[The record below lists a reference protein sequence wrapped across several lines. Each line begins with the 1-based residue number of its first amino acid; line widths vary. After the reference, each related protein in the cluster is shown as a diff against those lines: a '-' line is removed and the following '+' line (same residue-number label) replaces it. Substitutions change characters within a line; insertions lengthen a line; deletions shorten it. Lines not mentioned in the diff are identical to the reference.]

1 VPDARGSVKGASRSD
16 PEAAKP
22 GIPREQG
29 AGKGW
34 TRSGAN
40 DGVRTWRRRRTEE
53 VETRGPEP
61 GCGPGRRP
69 PGSTATRQGCIS
81 CSRLS
86 KRMNPA
92 DTTTNDGRGRIV
104 TLDLLRGLALLGML
118 MAHCRKMLG
127 GDSAAWADNPAGW
140 FITLLVAEK
149 DRAVFAFLF
158 GVGFAVMLR
167 QLEKKGLGVGS
178 IFLRRLGV
186 LYAIGFAVE
195 VLTPFSILRDYAWW
209 GLALLVLKEGTTKSL
224 LVIAVLSLAAA
235 PVRDGVSCA
244 LSIARI
250 GVERTEWAQTAQLRA
265 YEAQLREYEAQV
277 TSGPYAAVVLQRARA
292 ILEHPLAVSRY
303 TPDIYL
309 ALFIL
314 GLLALR
320 HGVFADPW
328 RHRRLIFG
336 FMAAGVVAWAA
347 YWWWLPGLPGD
358 GLPPK
363 LALHVGTGFGFLDEQ
378 FLAFTAIG
386 GMALLVSRRP
396 IWAERLAPLGWVGR
410 MALTNYLLHTVVIDI
425 LSAHYGLGLRI
436 PGWAEIGLA
445 LGLFAAMALGSR
457 WWLQHHLYGPAEWAW
472 RCLTYWQR
480 QPLRRIPGA
489 AAAE

>member
-1 VPDARGSVKGASRSD
+1 
-16 PEAAKP
+16 
-22 GIPREQG
+22 
-29 AGKGW
+29 
-34 TRSGAN
+34 
-40 DGVRTWRRRRTEE
+40 
-53 VETRGPEP
+53 
-61 GCGPGRRP
+61 
-69 PGSTATRQGCIS
+69 
-81 CSRLS
+81 
-86 KRMNPA
+86 MNPA
-92 DTTTNDGRGRIV
+92 ETTTNDGRGRIV

-118 MAHCRKMLG
+118 MAHCRKKRG

-167 QLEKKGLGVGS
+167 QLGKKGLGVGP

-195 VLTPFSILRDYAWW
+195 VLTPFPILRDYAWW

-224 LVIAVLSLAAA
+224 LVIAALSLAAA
-235 PVRDGVSCA
+235 PIRDGVSSA
-244 LSIARI
+244 LSIARV
-250 GVERTEWAQTAQLRA
+250 GWEQTERAQMDQLRRH
-265 YEAQLREYEAQV
+265 EARLREYEAQV
-277 TSGPYAAVVLQRARA
+277 TSGPYTAVVQARAQA
-292 ILEHPLAVSRY
+292 ILEHPLAVARY

-328 RHRRLIFG
+328 RHRGLVFG
-336 FMAAGVVAWAA
+336 CMAAGVAAWAA
-347 YWWWLPGLPGD
+347 YWWWLPGLPRD

-363 LALHVGTGFGFLDEQ
+363 LALYVETGFGFLDEQ

-386 GMALLVSRRP
+386 GLALLVARRP
-396 IWAERLAPLGWVGR
+396 VWAERLAPLGWVGR
-410 MALTNYLLHTVVIDI
+410 MALTNYLLHAAVID
-425 LSAHYGLGLRI
+425 LLAAHYGLGWRI

-445 LGLFAAMALGSR
+445 LGLFAAMAAGSR
-457 WWLQHHLYGPAEWAW
+457 WWLQQHLYGPAEWAW

-489 AAAE
+489 VAAE